1 MIKQL
6 GGTRGVPKPSAAV
19 ASEALN
25 LLTFLGGNNKAGA
38 KMLADMKDVQG
49 HNEKLL
55 NQANLAIQEANR
67 LQDGVDKSQAKL
79 DADTVN
85 TRAVFEKC
93 ENDLDKRNLAIDHK
107 KQVDD
112 NYFKTQKASLSDD
125 IKRVN
130 TAEAAFAAREK
141 ALKGHDM
148 ELQGREKAIKE
159 GQDANLRLRKDLDA
173 RDTRMKAAMGG

>member
-6 GGTRGVPKPSAAV
+6 GGTRGVPKPKAEV

-38 KMLADMKDVQG
+38 KMLAEMKDVQS

-55 NQANLAIQEANR
+55 AQANLAIQEANR
-67 LQDGVDKSQAKL
+67 LQDGVDKSQAKF
-79 DADTVN
+79 DADTRN
-85 TRAVFEKC
+85 ARAVFEKR
-93 ENDLDKRNLAIDHK
+93 ENDLDKRNLSLDHE
-107 KQVDD
+107 KQVNDD
-112 NYFKTQKASLSDD
+112 CFKTQKTSLSDD

-130 TAEAAFAAREK
+130 DAENANTARAVV
-141 ALKGHDM
+141 LKGYDK
-148 ELQGREKAIKE
+148 ELQGREKAVKA

-173 RDTRMKAAMGG
+173 RDMRMKAAMGG